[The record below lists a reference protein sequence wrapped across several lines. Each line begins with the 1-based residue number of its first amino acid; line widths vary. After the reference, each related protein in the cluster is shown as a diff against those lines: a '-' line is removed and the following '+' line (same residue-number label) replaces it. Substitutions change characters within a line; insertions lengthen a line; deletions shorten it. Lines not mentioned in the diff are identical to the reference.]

1 MSFGVVA
8 VVILL
13 VSVYLGSGALRW
25 FDAALA
31 PYLFGTLLAVFAT
44 VYRYVVWLRRLPT
57 ARLNQRGWE
66 ALKAR
71 GKLGSNLVALGGL
84 LVSNIALQRF
94 IANRSRARWIAHQLL
109 FWGCILAALVT
120 FPLTF
125 GWFHFESADPTG
137 RTYVAYLGPF
147 ATISF
152 DSRGLLGWMIFHVLN
167 VAAVLVIA
175 GVTIFLIRRF
185 RDRGAMAL
193 ERGGDLAVLAGLFA
207 VSVTGLMLTASSLWM
222 EGRGRLHRDH
232 GNGGLGHGEPIRVP
246 VPGPDGVSLLLNPDD
261 GFGGSSQH
269 RFRASHLCRC
279 RLPGAGGLR
288 PHRRRARPVDRRDAA
303 EGGRRCAVLGA
314 HLRVHGVAAGPPP
327 SRRGHTTL
335 IVSLGILRTVPQFG
349 VLMLAVVLLTI
360 QGFIINRAA
369 GIDYPVWAPRKT

>member
-1 MSFGVVA
+1 MTERLRLDRKGLSLGVVA
-8 VVILL
+8 VVVLL
-13 VSVYLGSGALRW
+13 IGVYLGSGALRW

-44 VYRYVVWLRRLPT
+44 VYRYVVWLRRPPT

-66 ALKAR
+66 ALKAK

-94 IANRSRARWIAHQLL
+94 IANRSRTRWLGHQLL

-137 RTYVAYLGPF
+137 RTYIAYLGPI

-152 DSRGLLGWMIFHVLN
+152 DSRSLLGWLIFHVLN
-167 VAAVLVIA
+167 IAAVLVIA

-193 ERGGDLAVLAGLFA
+193 ERAGDFAVLAGLFA

-222 EGRGRLHRDH
+222 EGRFYTFLNNLHALTVIVGLLYIPFGKLFHILQRPANLGITFYKQAGAASGLQTCAECGEGFASKLQMSDLKDVLPQVGFDYRL
-232 GNGGLGHGEPIRVP
+232 
-246 VPGPDGVSLLLNPDD
+246 PDGGHYQDVCPRCRRLLVGQAQSQRVG
-261 GFGGSSQH
+261 GFG
-269 RFRASHLCRC
+269 
-279 RLPGAGGLR
+279 
-288 PHRRRARPVDRRDAA
+288 
-303 EGGRRCAVLGA
+303 
-314 HLRVHGVAAGPPP
+314 
-327 SRRGHTTL
+327 
-335 IVSLGILRTVPQFG
+335 
-349 VLMLAVVLLTI
+349 
-360 QGFIINRAA
+360 
-369 GIDYPVWAPRKT
+369 

>member
-1 MSFGVVA
+1 MTERLRLDRKGVSLGVVA
-8 VVILL
+8 VVVLL
-13 VSVYLGSGALRW
+13 VGVYLGSGALRW

-44 VYRYVVWLRRLPT
+44 VYRYVVWLRRPPT

-71 GKLGSNLVALGGL
+71 GKLGSNLVALAGL

-94 IANRSRARWIAHQLL
+94 ISNRSRARWIAHQLV

-137 RTYVAYLGPF
+137 RTYLAYLGPF

-193 ERGGDLAVLAGLFA
+193 ERGGDFAVLAGLFA

-222 EGRGRLHRDH
+222 EGRFYTFLNNLHALTVIVGLLYIPFGKLFHILQRPANLGIAFYKKAGAESGLQTCAECGEGFASKLQMSDLKDVLPQVGFDYRL
-232 GNGGLGHGEPIRVP
+232 
-246 VPGPDGVSLLLNPDD
+246 PDGGHYQDVCPRCRRLLVGQAQSHRVR
-261 GFGGSSQH
+261 GFG
-269 RFRASHLCRC
+269 
-279 RLPGAGGLR
+279 
-288 PHRRRARPVDRRDAA
+288 
-303 EGGRRCAVLGA
+303 
-314 HLRVHGVAAGPPP
+314 
-327 SRRGHTTL
+327 
-335 IVSLGILRTVPQFG
+335 
-349 VLMLAVVLLTI
+349 
-360 QGFIINRAA
+360 
-369 GIDYPVWAPRKT
+369 